1 MAENVLDLIIIGGGP
16 GGYLAAERAGHAGLS
31 VTLFEKAEL
40 GGVCLNEGCIPSKT
54 FLYSGKVFEH
64 ANNGKAF
71 GVSADNAGIDQKAVV
86 KRKNKVVKTN
96 VLGVKGKMKANN
108 VTVISAEARL
118 AGRSGSNFKIVAE
131 DKDYE
136 AKNVILATG
145 SHAIVPPI
153 KGVKE
158 GLESGFVLSNKEILD
173 LETIPEKLVVIGG
186 GVIGLEMASYF
197 LTVGSQVTVVE
208 MLDHIAGDIDKEVGD
223 LLQKTYAGKGMKF
236 FLNSQVTAV
245 EDGQVKFEL
254 DGKAEAVP
262 ADKVLLS
269 VGRRPSI
276 QDLGLESLGIYT
288 EQGHIVTDDRGRTN
302 VPGIYAVGDVNG
314 RWMLAHAAYREAE
327 VAVKTILGQK
337 DKVRYNAMPSV
348 IYTNPE
354 VASVGLT
361 EEECKDRGIEYKKV
375 SIPMSYSGRFVA
387 ETDRERSLCKII
399 VDTAH
404 DRLIGCH
411 LLGSY
416 ASELIIS
423 AGIMIETEM
432 TIDEIREAIF
442 PHPTVAEVIREAVF
456 MLD

>member
-1 MAENVLDLIIIGGGP
+1 MTENAVDLIVIGGGP
-16 GGYLAAERAGHAGLS
+16 GGYLAAERAGQAGLS

-54 FLYSGKVFEH
+54 FLHSGKVFEH
-64 ANNGKAF
+64 ANDGKAF
-71 GVSADNAGIDQKAVV
+71 GVSADKARIDQKAVV

-108 VTVISAEARL
+108 VTVVSAEAGL
-118 AGRSGSNFKIVAE
+118 AGRSGNKFKIVADGKE
-131 DKDYE
+131 YE
-136 AKNVILATG
+136 AKHIIIASG

-153 KGVKE
+153 KGVKD
-158 GLESGFVLSNKEILD
+158 GLESAFVLTNKEILD
-173 LETIPEKLVVIGG
+173 LEMIPEKLVVIGG

-208 MLDHIAGDIDKEVGD
+208 MLDHIAGDMDREVSE
-223 LLQKTYAGKGMKF
+223 LLQKSYAGKGMKF
-236 FLNSQVTAV
+236 HLNSQVTAV

-269 VGRRPSI
+269 VGRRASI
-276 QDLGLESLGIYT
+276 QGLGLESLGIYT
-288 EQGHIVTDDRGRTN
+288 EQGHIVTDDRGQTN
-302 VPGIYAVGDVNG
+302 IPGIYAVGDVNG

-337 DKVRYNAMPSV
+337 DNVRYNAMPSV

-361 EEECKDRGIEYKKV
+361 EEECKDRGLEYKKL

-387 ETDRERSLCKII
+387 ETDRARSLCKII
-399 VDTAH
+399 TDPVH
-404 DRLIGCH
+404 NRLIGCH

-423 AGIMIETEM
+423 AGIMI
-432 TIDEIREAIF
+432 
-442 PHPTVAEVIREAVF
+442 
-456 MLD
+456 

>member
-1 MAENVLDLIIIGGGP
+1 MADKIYDLTIIGGGP

-31 VTLFEKAEL
+31 VLLFEKTEL

-64 ANNGKAF
+64 ASDGKAF
-71 GVSADNAGIDQKAVV
+71 GVTADNARIDQKAVV

-96 VLGVKGKMKANN
+96 ILGVKNKMKMNK
-108 VTVISAEARL
+108 VTVVYAEGKL
-118 AGRSGSNFKIVAE
+118 AGRNGSNFMIVA
-131 DKDYE
+131 DKKKYE

-145 SHAIVPPI
+145 SEAIVPPI

-158 GLESGFVLSNKEILD
+158 GLESGFVLSSKEILD
-173 LETIPEKLVVIGG
+173 LETIPERLVVIGG

-197 LTVGSQVTVVE
+197 QTVGSEVTVVE

-236 FLNSQVTAV
+236 NLNSQVTAV
-245 EDGQVKFEL
+245 KDSQVKFEH
-254 DGKAEAVP
+254 DGKSQVVTT
-262 ADKVLLS
+262 DKVLLS
-269 VGRRPSI
+269 VGRRASI
-276 QDLGLESLGIYT
+276 QNIGLESLGVYIENGY
-288 EQGHIVTDDRGRTN
+288 IVTDDRGQTN
-302 VPGIYAVGDVNG
+302 VPGLYAVGDVNG

-327 VAVKTILGQK
+327 VAVKTILGEK
-337 DKVRYNAMPSV
+337 DNVRYNALPSV

-354 VASVGLT
+354 VAYVGLT
-361 EEECKDRGIEYKKV
+361 EQECKEQGVEYQKV

-387 ETDRERSLCKII
+387 ETNKEHSLCKII
-399 VDTAH
+399 VDTVH
-404 DRLIGCH
+404 NRLIGCH

-423 AGIMIETEM
+423 AGIMIESEL
-432 TIDEIREAIF
+432 TIEEIKELVF

-456 MLD
+456 TLD

>member
-1 MAENVLDLIIIGGGP
+1 MSENVFDLIVVGGGP

-31 VTLFEKAEL
+31 VLLFEKAEL

-64 ANNGKAF
+64 ANDGKAF
-71 GVSADNAGIDQKAVV
+71 GVSADNAKIDQKAVV
-86 KRKNKVVKTN
+86 KRKNKVVKAN
-96 VLGVKGKMKANN
+96 VLGVKNKMKMSN
-108 VTVISAEARL
+108 VIVISQEAKL
-118 AGRSGSNFKIVAE
+118 AGRSGSNFNIVTQ
-131 DKDYE
+131 DNRYE
-136 AKNVILATG
+136 TKNVILATG

-158 GLESGFVLSNKEILD
+158 GLDSDFVLTNKEILD
-173 LETIPEKLVVIGG
+173 LETIPDKLVVIGG

-197 LTVGSQVTVVE
+197 QTVGSEVTVVE
-208 MLDHIAGDIDKEVGD
+208 MLGHIAGDIDKEVGS
-223 LLQKTYAGKGMKF
+223 LLQKTYADKGIKF
-236 FLNSQVTAV
+236 HLNSQVTAV
-245 EDGQVKFEL
+245 EDGQVKFEQ
-254 DGKAEAVP
+254 DGKLEIVQ

-269 VGRRPSI
+269 VGRRAST
-276 QDLGLESLGIYT
+276 QNLGLESLAIYT
-288 EQGHIVTDDRGRTN
+288 ERGHIVTDDRGLTN

-327 VAVKTILGQK
+327 VAVKTILGKK
-337 DKVRYNAMPSV
+337 DIVRYTALPSV

-361 EEECKDRGIEYKKV
+361 EEQCKEQNLDYKKV
-375 SIPMSYSGRFVA
+375 SIPMSYSGRYVA
-387 ETDRERSLCKII
+387 ETNRERGLCKIL
-399 VDTAH
+399 VDPVH

-423 AGIMIETEM
+423 AGIMIESEM
-432 TIDEIREAIF
+432 TVNEIKELVF

>member
-1 MAENVLDLIIIGGGP
+1 MAENLLDLIVIGGGP

-64 ANNGKAF
+64 AKDGKAF
-71 GVSADNAGIDQKAVV
+71 GVSADNAVIDQKAVV

-118 AGRSGSNFKIVAE
+118 DGRSAGNFRVVAE
-131 DKDYE
+131 DKHYE
-136 AKNVILATG
+136 AKNVIIASG

-158 GLESGFVLSNKEILD
+158 GLESGFVLTNKEILD
-173 LETIPEKLVVIGG
+173 LETVPEKLVVIGG

-197 LTVGSQVTVVE
+197 LTVGSEVTVVE

-223 LLQKTYAGKGMKF
+223 LLQKSYAGKGMKF
-236 FLNSQVTAV
+236 YLNSQVTAV

-254 DGKAEAVP
+254 DGKAESVP

-276 QDLGLESLGIYT
+276 QDLGLESLEVYT
-288 EQGHIVTDDRGRTN
+288 EHGHIVTDDRGQTN
-302 VPGIYAVGDVNG
+302 IPGIYAVGDVNG

-327 VAVKTILGQK
+327 VAVKTILGKK

-361 EEECKDRGIEYKKV
+361 EEECKDQGLEYKKL

-399 VDTAH
+399 VDPVH
-404 DRLIGCH
+404 DRLMGCH
-411 LLGSY
+411 LLGPY

-432 TIDEIREAIF
+432 TIEEIREAVF